1 MKCPACGYTDQKQ
14 KQTSEAQIIYE
25 DFPKDLKEQLIKIG
39 KTLRPFM
46 HSAKIKREWNQFMY
60 GIQDIDYS
68 IVRTTI
74 NQYLINEYH
83 KQGKGFPYLKFM
95 VIASAKN
102 HKKNVL
108 IESKR
113 FGSNP
118 PEIKIKGDN
127 NETT

>member
-14 KQTSEAQIIYE
+14 KQNAEALIIYE
-25 DFPKDLKEQLIKIG
+25 DFPKDLQDNLVLIG
-39 KTLRPFM
+39 KALRPFM
-46 HSAKIKREWNQFMY
+46 NNVKLKREWNQFMFA
-60 GIQDIDYS
+60 IQDIEYS

-74 NQYLINEYH
+74 NQYLINEYQ

-102 HKKNVL
+102 HTKNKL

-118 PEIKIKGDN
+118 PLITNKK
-127 NETT
+127 